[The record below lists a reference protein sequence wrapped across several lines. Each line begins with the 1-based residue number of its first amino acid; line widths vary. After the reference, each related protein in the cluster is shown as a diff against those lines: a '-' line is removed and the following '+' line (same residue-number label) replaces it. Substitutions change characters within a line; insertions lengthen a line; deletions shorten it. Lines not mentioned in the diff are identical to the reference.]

1 MKILRIFTLAIAI
14 ILIIIDLIIVLEFRI
29 LNKGQKGLSNVDMK
43 YLNGFIFV
51 SESILLYFYF
61 LLKMNSKKTK

>member
-14 ILIIIDLIIVLEFRI
+14 ILIITYLIIVLEFRI

-61 LLKMNSKKTK
+61 LLKMNFRKTK